1 MGILAKVFLGKLN
14 RYQAS
19 GRFLEEPALIAIRC
33 DYGDCG
39 KKMIIVI
46 KVKPT
51 LSLIIKII
59 MTKRMTLAPMIFK
72 LQNQNDQKKDQPN
85 LSVCRGP
92 FPDMCLYSIC
102 RQSSSRTWCIH
113 DYCGVI
119 IIIVMIL
126 VGHPEPLMV
135 RS

>member
-1 MGILAKVFLGKLN
+1 MATWYSGGGGDVGILAKVLLGKLN

-51 LSLIIKII
+51 LPLIIKII
-59 MTKRMTLAPMIFK
+59 MTKRMNLAPMICK
-72 LQNQNDQKKDQPN
+72 
-85 LSVCRGP
+85 
-92 FPDMCLYSIC
+92 
-102 RQSSSRTWCIH
+102 
-113 DYCGVI
+113 
-119 IIIVMIL
+119 
-126 VGHPEPLMV
+126 
-135 RS
+135 